1 MSFDTTLAHEQLLP
15 KGEVADLGEIP
26 EPTVKVRME
35 EGSLPEDKKEGKMR
49 KKTRDIVLG
58 AFLAALSFISMY
70 FIQIPIFASA
80 PYLQFDPSEIFTLF
94 AAFFISPFMGVLV
107 TLVKVILFYFTK
119 QESGIIGSLMNFLA
133 VAPFVYISGI
143 VYKKMKN
150 FIYPL
155 NYIVPILIGTI
166 VRVIVMIPAN
176 LIFLPLFIEIGIKE
190 TWIYIYSINI
200 PFNIIVSLING
211 FLFIIFSFALF
222 RIKEL
227 RKEFIDVK
235 E

>member
-1 MSFDTTLAHEQLLP
+1 
-15 KGEVADLGEIP
+15 
-26 EPTVKVRME
+26 
-35 EGSLPEDKKEGKMR
+35 MR

-58 AFLAALSFISMY
+58 ALLAALSFISMY

-94 AAFFISPFMGVLV
+94 AAFFISPTMGVLV

-133 VAPFVYISGI
+133 VAPFVFIAGLFF
-143 VYKKMKN
+143 KKFKK
-150 FIYPL
+150 FVFPI
-155 NYIVPILIGTI
+155 NYIIPILAGTLI
-166 VRVIVMIPAN
+166 RILVMIPAN
-176 LIFLPLFIEIGIKE
+176 LIFVPLFIQIGKKE
-190 TWIYIYSINI
+190 LLLYIYTINI

-211 FLFIIFSFALF
+211 ALFIAFTFALF
-222 RIKEL
+222 RIKEV

-235 E
+235 G